1 MAKRGQRGATPFS
14 LSFLDIMS
22 CGFGAVVLV
31 FLITKHG
38 VEEKTQKVPET
49 SKITIENV
57 KNDIRELSTE
67 IQLLQEAKEALTA
80 EISRKEDERQKT
92 KDSLELTLKDSEAA
106 ESRRELLRNQSKSVE
121 EELQAAK
128 ENFDEQS
135 TFGSLQYVKAARRI
149 SGSGTRQYLTGIRIS
164 GERILVLLDVSAS
177 MLDSSLAN
185 IYQIREMDPSVQKNA
200 KKWKAAKKTF
210 EWVISQLPLDSKFQ
224 IYTFSEGWSPALEGT
239 EGKWLDVS
247 SEAQEK
253 AVELTLNTIPSGGT
267 NLESVFEAAA
277 ALTPTPDNIILITD
291 GLPTLKSGSNPSGL
305 VKGRERQRLF
315 NSATRALPKR
325 VPVQTI
331 LLPLEGDPYAAWSY
345 WSLALKTG
353 GSFVSPSEE
362 WP

>member
-1 MAKRGQRGATPFS
+1 MARRGQRGTTPFS

-38 VEEKTQKVPET
+38 IEENKQKVPET
-49 SKITIENV
+49 SHAIVENV

-67 IQLLQEAKEALTA
+67 IELLQARQEALTT
-80 EISRKEDERQKT
+80 EIRIKENERKRI
-92 KDSLELTLKDSEAA
+92 KDYLELTVKYIEAA
-106 ESRRELLRNQSKSVE
+106 ESRRELLRKQSKSIE
-121 EELQAAK
+121 EDLLEAK
-128 ENFDEQS
+128 ESFDEQS
-135 TFGSLQYVKAARRI
+135 TFGSLQHTKSARRI
-149 SGSGTRQYLTGIRIS
+149 SGDGRRQYLTGIRMS
-164 GERILVLLDVSAS
+164 GERILVLFDVSAS

-185 IYQIREMDPSVQKNA
+185 IYQIREMDPSLQKNA

-224 IYTFSEGWSPALEGT
+224 IYTFSEGWNSALEGT
-239 EGKWLDVS
+239 EGTWLDVS

-253 AVELTLNTIPSGGT
+253 AVELTLDIIPSGGT
-267 NLESVFEAAA
+267 NLESVFAAAA

-291 GLPTLKSGSNPSGL
+291 GLPTLKPGSNPSGL
-305 VKGRERQRLF
+305 VKGRERERIF
-315 NSATRALPKR
+315 NSATRALPNQ

-331 LLPLEGDPYAAWSY
+331 LLPLEGDTYAAWLY
-345 WSLALKTG
+345 WSLALETG
-353 GSFVSPSEE
+353 GSLVSPSEE